1 MLTPQLYCNGG
12 AVDQYLS
19 AVSIPFEKLSVAVH
33 TFEFSTFDTVAVM
46 LASFLFY
53 VYLQLYILSILFNIC
68 IYHVCYRY
76 TLFQYIGP
84 FSVDVDILSRRSE
97 AVRNH
102 LNLLRVSLS

>member
-1 MLTPQLYCNGG
+1 
-12 AVDQYLS
+12 
-19 AVSIPFEKLSVAVH
+19 
-33 TFEFSTFDTVAVM
+33 M

-76 TLFQYIGP
+76 TLFQYIGS
-84 FSVDVDILSRRSE
+84 FSVDVDVLSRRSE

-102 LNLLRVSLS
+102 LNLLRVSFSLGNRIQIEILMKKKSLLKMLVTMCEWGCKE